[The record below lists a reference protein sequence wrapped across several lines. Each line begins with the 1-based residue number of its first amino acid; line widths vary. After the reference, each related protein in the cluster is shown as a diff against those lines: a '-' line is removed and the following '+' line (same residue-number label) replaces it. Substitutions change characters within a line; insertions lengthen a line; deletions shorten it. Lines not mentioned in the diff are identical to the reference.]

1 MMKFS
6 SFVLSAALIVQ
17 QTNAGACKK
26 YETVYDG
33 SEGKK
38 DMGYKSKNNVTAQA
52 MIDFDVGEI
61 ADLFDEETDADWLL
75 AKGIYENGKNVEE
88 DDVKLSIKSLSL
100 ALDNLEGDNIPK
112 LLEKYE
118 AYFGTRTYG
127 NEIVSAGFSKGATD
141 MDRGNIDLS
150 SFELNGENVDFGFM
164 GREEVSKK
172 AIQYLITPMHMHVK
186 LTQASNLV
194 EFDKEAAQLAWD
206 TAVAYFTGTSF
217 KDLVFTLALKRCSEF
232 GTCEGKCAPANDQIF
247 KQLEKGKKKTLVKR
261 RRRKLMK
268 QLTRLLMEC

>member
-1 MMKFS
+1 MG
-6 SFVLSAALIVQ
+6 LSAALIVQ

-61 ADLFDEETDADWLL
+61 
-75 AKGIYENGKNVEE
+75 VEE

-150 SFELNGENVDFGFM
+150 SFE
-164 GREEVSKK
+164 
-172 AIQYLITPMHMHVK
+172 
-186 LTQASNLV
+186 
-194 EFDKEAAQLAWD
+194 
-206 TAVAYFTGTSF
+206 
-217 KDLVFTLALKRCSEF
+217 
-232 GTCEGKCAPANDQIF
+232 
-247 KQLEKGKKKTLVKR
+247 
-261 RRRKLMK
+261 
-268 QLTRLLMEC
+268 